1 MKLYFANTSPYARKA
16 RATIIEKGLED
27 RVETIFQNPFEDSV
41 DLVAANPLKRVPALV
56 DDAGTAIFD
65 SPVICAYLDSLGEG
79 PKLIPEG
86 DLRWTV
92 LTGEAMA
99 DGILDA
105 AFAIVMERRRP
116 AEQQSEMWFGRWESA
131 ISRTLDTV
139 EADLSGFEGKV
150 SLAQIALGC
159 ALGYLDFRLP
169 DLDWRPGRPDLASW
183 FKEIEKRPSMQATVP
198 PNP

>member
-16 RATIIEKGLED
+16 RITVIEKGLED
-27 RVETIFQNPFEDSV
+27 RVETIFQNPFEDSA

-56 DDAGTAIFD
+56 DDGGTAIFD
-65 SPVICAYLDSLGEG
+65 SPVICAYLDACGQG
-79 PKLIPEG
+79 AKLIPEG

-99 DGILDA
+99 DGLLDA

-116 AEQQSEMWFGRWESA
+116 EEQRSEMWFGRWEAA
-131 ISRTLDTV
+131 IGRTLDSI
-139 EADLSGFEGKV
+139 EADLSGFEGDV

-169 DLDWRPGRPDLASW
+169 DLTWREARPALATW
-183 FKEIEKRPSMQATVP
+183 FAGFENRPSMQATVP
-198 PNP
+198 PTP